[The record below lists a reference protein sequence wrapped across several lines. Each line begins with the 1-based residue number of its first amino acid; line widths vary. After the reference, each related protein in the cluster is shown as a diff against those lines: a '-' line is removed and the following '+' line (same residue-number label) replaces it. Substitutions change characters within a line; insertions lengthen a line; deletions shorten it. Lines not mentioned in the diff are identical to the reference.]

1 MCMPRERLS
10 KDMRRPYILA
20 LTSGRETAYNNQ
32 KEKNRTLGKRKNL
45 IFRVTTLLDSHVHL
59 SKERNHR
66 AYINKIEWPIQIKKK
81 CLTDTVPEKELRA
94 DLLDKTL

>member
-1 MCMPRERLS
+1 MPRERLS

-20 LTSGRETAYNNQ
+20 WTDLGHRDSYNNQ
-32 KEKNRTLGKRKNL
+32 KEKNRILGKRKNL

-66 AYINKIEWPIQIKKK
+66 AYINKQNRMAHSNKKK
-81 CLTDTVPEKELRA
+81 
-94 DLLDKTL
+94 KT